1 MSARSPKPK
10 KPLPAADTPRVHAL
24 PNGVR
29 VVCDP
34 MPGLQ
39 TVALSVVAGRGARFE
54 DAERSGWSHLLEHMV
69 FKGAGGRSAKNI
81 VEVIEAEGGHINAAT
96 GYERTSY
103 QVRALSH
110 GLELGS
116 RVISDLVLRPHMEE
130 GDLQREKQV
139 VGQEIAEA
147 ADTPDD
153 LVFELAQEAAFADQ
167 PLGRPILGTVESIG
181 RSTPETLSA
190 WRQALYGPETLVV
203 SAAGAVDEDELLR
216 LAERDFGQAFGPSLP
231 PPEPASFVGGVRT
244 VAKPLEQAN
253 VVLLLPA
260 VGVLDPDYFALRLL
274 AEILGGGMASRL
286 FQEAREKRGL
296 AYAIDA
302 YSETYA
308 DTGVLGVF
316 AGCAAK
322 DAEELARVTAGEIVE
337 LLKPVPEAELARAKA
352 QLKGSMFMG
361 REGALARAEQA
372 AGQVL
377 LFGRTLHPDIVA
389 REVDA
394 VTAGDIARLVQWIL
408 QARKSAVAV
417 LGPKAA
423 LRAAP
428 VFEASLFGMGAIGFA
443 PTY

>member
-1 MSARSPKPK
+1 MS
-10 KPLPAADTPRVHAL
+10 PRIHTL

-34 MPGLQ
+34 LPGWQ
-39 TVALSVVAGRGARFE
+39 TVALSVVAGRGARYE
-54 DAERSGWSHLLEHMV
+54 DAFHSGWSHLLEHMV
-69 FKGAGGRSAKNI
+69 FKGAGGRSARDI
-81 VEVIEAEGGHINAAT
+81 VEVIEAEGGHINAST
-96 GYERTSY
+96 GYERTSF
-103 QVRALSH
+103 QVRALKD
-110 GLELGS
+110 GLALGS
-116 RVISDLVLRPHMEE
+116 AVVADLVLRPTMAAD
-130 GDLQREKQV
+130 DLAREKQV

-153 LVFELAQEAAFADQ
+153 LVFEMAQTAAFDGQ
-167 PLGRPILGTVESIG
+167 PLGRPILGTVKSIG
-181 RSTPETLSA
+181 AATPEALGA
-190 WRQALYGPETLVV
+190 WRARLYAPDALVV

-216 LAERDFGQAFGPSLP
+216 LAERDFGGAGEAGPRGA
-231 PPEPASFVGGVRT
+231 EPAAFTGGVRAA
-244 VAKPLEQAN
+244 AKRLEQAN

-316 AGCAAK
+316 AGCAAS
-322 DAEELARVTAGEIVE
+322 DAAELAEVTVGEIQA
-337 LLKPVPEAELARAKA
+337 LAKPVGEAELARAKA

-361 REGALARAEQA
+361 RESALARAEQA

-377 LFGRTLHPDIVA
+377 LFGRTLDPDAVA
-389 REVDA
+389 QEVDA
-394 VTAGDIARLVQWIL
+394 VTPAQIAALTARIL
-408 QARKSAVAV
+408 DRRKAAVAV
-417 LGPKAA
+417 LGPRAA
-423 LRAAP
+423 LPAAER
-428 VFEASLFGMGAIGFA
+428 FQALIA
-443 PTY
+443 